1 MDRIPNM
8 NSTIWSQ
15 LFEYRIIRI
24 IRCNSDFF
32 VGPRKTVDG
41 DTCTFPFNFRGVTY
55 NDCTNEQAPW
65 CAVETFENKTV
76 KDWCYCV
83 SQGRIFAF

>member
-1 MDRIPNM
+1 M
-8 NSTIWSQ
+8 SKT
-15 LFEYRIIRI
+15 LFYLTFFSGLILY
-24 IRCNSDFF
+24 FF

-55 NDCTNEQAPW
+55 NDCTDEQAPW

-76 KDWCYCV
+76 KDWGYCDGK
-83 SQGRIFAF
+83 GRISVF

>member
-1 MDRIPNM
+1 M
-8 NSTIWSQ
+8 SKT
-15 LFEYRIIRI
+15 LFYLTFFSGLILY
-24 IRCNSDFF
+24 FF

-65 CAVETFENKTV
+65 PWCAVETFENKTV
-76 KDWCYCV
+76 KDWGYCV
-83 SQGRIFAF
+83 SQGRISAF